1 MFRRVAGNE
10 WWMGGIATVW
20 SGALL
25 LVDVPVAAWFG
36 IGWGA
41 VVLLHRAH
49 PILAVLGAT
58 ILWCAGALVGV
69 PETNA
74 AALLPMLIVY
84 FGAGRYLASALSCL
98 LIIVGLLPLS
108 VGSWHAQ
115 VPDYLFAALLYA
127 AVWGAGRALRH
138 RAQLTAQAWALT
150 RSLAKNQSVASP
162 SGVRVLDSLGALSD
176 SFFADVTS
184 AVGKIREL
192 ARQAQIDLVPQ
203 RIEEIL
209 TIGAATV
216 AKLKELIISLRAIPG
231 LSMDSPQPVRIKHR
245 TWLIWVGYSVLVVA
259 LGLDAVFA
267 PGGFNVV
274 AFILSILMFVL
285 CLVSRSRP
293 TIAGWGLACLF
304 AVTFLPMIP
313 LPEGLG
319 PAAIDCIIAWRLAR
333 GKFRELAA
341 LLGMLTILIIALGL
355 NAPWNMPINLGT
367 LALVIFASRTW
378 KEHELD
384 ELAALRT
391 AEELRAEFSQVLNAN
406 LAREGLALAQLIHDA
421 TSHSVGVLLIQAN
434 AALAL
439 IDKDPVASRKAL
451 ALVYSVGATA
461 QEELQRLASERDQ
474 HTRAYQLAN
483 LERLMTQLIDTGIS
497 VSVNQQIA
505 PGCSV
510 APYLYRVAAEA
521 LFNAA
526 RHAPGS
532 GVSVVFH
539 ASVLHCGVEVSN
551 GPATI
556 ATSPTPGSG
565 EGLTGLALELA
576 ALGGTL
582 RYGSTPQGGFALSA
596 WIPVTLHHGSVA
608 TIVNPTIKKHSLR
621 EET

>member
-1 MFRRVAGNE
+1 MVRHRLGRRGAATSGTSNIGGVGCNDTLVRGRARGGSGNE
-10 WWMGGIATVW
+10 CRSAAAHAHCVFWCRKIPSVGTF
-20 SGALL
+20 LL
-25 LVDVPVAAWFG
+25 ADYCGVAATECWF
-36 IGWGA
+36 
-41 VVLLHRAH
+41 
-49 PILAVLGAT
+49 LA
-58 ILWCAGALVGV
+58 CAGSRLSFCSFALCRGVGCRAGL
-69 PETNA
+69 A
-74 AALLPMLIVY
+74 AQGPADGSGV
-84 FGAGRYLASALSCL
+84 GADPFLGKESISG
-98 LIIVGLLPLS
+98 V
-108 VGSWHAQ
+108 
-115 VPDYLFAALLYA
+115 
-127 AVWGAGRALRH
+127 
-138 RAQLTAQAWALT
+138 
-150 RSLAKNQSVASP
+150 P

-245 TWLIWVGYSVLVVA
+245 TWLIWVGYSVLIVA

-451 ALVYSVGATA
+451 ALAYSVGATA